1 VGTRFETNMSE
12 GSLFQRMSQV
22 KPRKNN
28 KGDYLNLSKQ
38 KEYINDST
46 NMFRRMVEFEDK
58 EKKYTL
64 DKLLR

>member
-64 DKLLR
+64 DKILR